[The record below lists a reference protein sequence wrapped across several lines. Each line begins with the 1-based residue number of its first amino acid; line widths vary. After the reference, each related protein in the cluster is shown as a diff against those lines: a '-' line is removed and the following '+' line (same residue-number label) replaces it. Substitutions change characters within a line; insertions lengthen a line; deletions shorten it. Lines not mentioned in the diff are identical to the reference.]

1 MKTRLGRLYIFF
13 IPEVIEGFLNSQ
25 ILNFHIARNSQFV
38 KSALL
43 QINIYKKMRKQ
54 TYIY

>member
-13 IPEVIEGFLNSQ
+13 ISEVIEGFLDSQ
-25 ILNFHIARNSQFV
+25 ILNFYIARNSQFV

-43 QINIYKKMRKQ
+43 QINIYKKIRKH